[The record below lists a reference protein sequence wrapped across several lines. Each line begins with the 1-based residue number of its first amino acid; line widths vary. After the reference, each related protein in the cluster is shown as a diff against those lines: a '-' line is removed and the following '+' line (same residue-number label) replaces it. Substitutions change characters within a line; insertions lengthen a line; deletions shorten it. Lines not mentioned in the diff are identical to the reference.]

1 MNLLKA
7 VLDCK
12 GNRPITK
19 RADRIMTQHM
29 RWLILL
35 LAAAIT
41 QPLAGLS
48 QEPTGAPVGRPPAPV
63 EVALVTETRVSR
75 QLTLVGSVEA
85 VATSVVAAEVGGVVA
100 AFPAKEGSLVKRG
113 DLLVRL
119 KTREFEL
126 ELNGRVAERERIKAN
141 LENAQAEL
149 QRVRR
154 LRENNSV
161 PQRTYDD
168 ALFTHRALS
177 QALLVAESHID
188 TLAYRIE
195 QKTVTAP
202 FDGFVVAEH
211 TQVGQWVDSGGPV
224 ITLADISRV
233 RVAVDV
239 PERFVVQLRPDEPV
253 RLTITSLFDRVR
265 QGKIDAIV
273 PRGDPMTRTFPV
285 RVVLDN
291 PDFSI
296 KAGME
301 AVAFFDLS
309 EGLSTLTLPKDAVV
323 IAGEQSLV
331 YRVID
336 NQAFAVAVTVAGYH
350 DGLAHVSGDLEAGDR
365 VVIRGNERLMPGRH
379 VTILTE

>member
-1 MNLLKA
+1 
-7 VLDCK
+7 
-12 GNRPITK
+12 
-19 RADRIMTQHM
+19 MTQHM

-35 LAAAIT
+35 LTTAIT
-41 QPLAGLS
+41 QPLVGLS
-48 QEPTGAPVGRPPAPV
+48 QEPVGAPGGRPAAPV

-100 AFPAKEGSLVKRG
+100 AFPAKEGSPVKRG

-168 ALFTHRALS
+168 ALFTYRALS
-177 QALLVAESHID
+177 QELLIAESQID
-188 TLAYRIE
+188 TLAYRIG

-265 QGKIDAIV
+265 QGNIDAIV

-285 RVVLDN
+285 KVVLDN

-309 EGLSTLTLPKDAVV
+309 EGLSTLTVPKDAVV
-323 IAGEQSLV
+323 TAGEQSLV

-336 NQAFAVAVTVAGYH
+336 NQVFAVAVTVAGYH
-350 DGLAHVSGDLEAGDR
+350 DGLAHVSGDLEAGDQ
-365 VVIRGNERLMPGRH
+365 VVIRGNERLMPGQH